1 MSLISQ
7 KQLLALRLISDAIE
21 QGRASNFDAFERTL
35 DRLAETISSLEPD
48 FADDQRRILERLKGR
63 YRTTPKHPG
72 KTLQNDPIVIV
83 VTPVLNGGRYI
94 DDTISSVVA
103 QRGKFTLR
111 YHVQDGGSTD
121 GTADILRAWETRLK
135 SGNVL
140 GGAPIRFTWSSRKDG
155 GMYDAIAAGFDFACR
170 DVDISAA
177 HDTLMSWVNSDDL
190 LPVNAIWTACCFM
203 TEHPEFSWIT
213 GMGGLINEAGA
224 VVRVFHEPLGFSQV
238 DLAAGRHDGRR
249 MHFVQQEGSFWR
261 RMLWQ
266 NSGGVSR
273 DMKLAGDWDLWR
285 RFAAIT
291 PLIKI
296 QTLLGLHRRRSGQ
309 LSSNIS
315 AYHAEMDIISCEL
328 SDKRALCPHGF
339 NASYDPTIGQWV
351 VFEAKVTAS
360 RTEDDSEVRTET
372 VDASSST
379 RVLTGAPDGDDSSA
393 SVPSELPGGRV
404 WPKISVVT
412 PSFNQGRYIGETIDS
427 VMRQGYPNLEYIVV
441 DGGSTDETIEVLE
454 RYRGNLT
461 HLIIECDRG
470 QSHALNKGFR
480 LATGEIFCWLN
491 SDDRFAPGA
500 LFAVAMAF
508 STHDVDMVSG
518 ICEIYEGDRLLQ
530 RHMSAC
536 ADGTLPL
543 NDLLDLDRG
552 WNAGQFFYQPEVFFS
567 RAVWERAGAYVREDC
582 YYSMDYELWCR
593 FALGGA
599 KLHVIGTPLARFR
612 QHPKQKTADP
622 TKFKAELISV
632 RDQFVTSHG
641 LDAPTSNRPPVRWGR
656 MLRIAIIND
665 LGPRYGA
672 GIAQA
677 RLAAGIEMAGHEVEW
692 FYLASRNESDAS
704 AAAAKLDLDVTAYQ
718 PDAVLFGN
726 LHARSRESVIL
737 VDAMSAR
744 FPTFWVTH
752 DFWLFTGRC
761 AYTGGCDKYLRG
773 CDDRCPTPAEYP
785 DLAPSRIADAWE
797 RKRQLLCGPHPPTI
811 LANSAWSLQFV
822 DSVLRNLG
830 VSHTEH
836 LAQIKLGAPRH
847 LFRAQPRAESRVA
860 LGLSPK
866 AFVVAFSASAGS
878 DERKGAKYLVK
889 ALRGLQIPDLT
900 ILVIGNLESPLELNG
915 IEIVSLGYVTDT
927 TMVVTALSAA
937 DVYVGPSSAETFGQ
951 VFIEAA
957 LAGIPSIGFNQTG
970 VIDAIADGVTGL
982 RIDQSAQALGDAIKL
997 LYEDRELLGRLGG
1010 WAPIYA
1016 ANEFSLESSFH
1027 SLFNAWRSLGLVDKW
1042 ALPHK
1047 IGFVRSSRFVDDS
1060 LGQIPVWQ
1068 PIEGLSSVE
1077 GPYPASD
1084 IATTFRWCH
1093 GKVTTIKLNCSDGGP
1108 HILRMSYYSSLFDL
1122 LIVKVYAEGHPVGVV
1137 NITRTAP
1144 GVAATATIF
1153 LDANPGWNRIELRP
1167 DRVREGTRG
1176 EPRALSFM
1184 LREIELSSWPVSGA
1198 AGF

>member
-1 MSLISQ
+1 MSLVSR
-7 KQLLALRLISDAIE
+7 KQLQALRMISDAIE
-21 QGRASNFDAFERTL
+21 QARAGNFDALEETL
-35 DRLAETISSLEPD
+35 DRLAKTIPSLEPD
-48 FADDQRRILERLKGR
+48 FAEEQCRILERIKVCYPQTSILSGKALKDG
-63 YRTTPKHPG
+63 
-72 KTLQNDPIVIV
+72 PIVVV

-94 DDTISSVVA
+94 DDTIASVVG

-121 GTADILRAWETRLK
+121 GTADTLRTWETRLK
-135 SGNVL
+135 NGNVT
-140 GGAPIRFTWSSRKDG
+140 GGAPIWFSWSSRKDG
-155 GMYDAIAAGFDFACR
+155 GMYDAVAAGFELACR
-170 DVDISAA
+170 DVDKSAG
-177 HDTLMSWVNSDDL
+177 HDTVMSWVNSGDL

-224 VVRVFHEPLGFSQV
+224 VVRVFHEPLGFSQT

-249 MHFVQQEGSFWR
+249 MHFVQQGGSFWR
-261 RMLWQ
+261 RTLWQ
-266 NSGGVSR
+266 MSR
-273 DMKLAGDWDLWR
+273 GLSCDMKLAGDRDLWR
-285 RFAAIT
+285 RFATIT

-296 QTLLGLHRRRSGQ
+296 QTLLGLHRRRSEQ
-309 LSSNIS
+309 LSPNIS
-315 AYHAEMDIISCEL
+315 AYHTEIDGVFCEPR
-328 SDKRALCPHGF
+328 DKRALSPHGF
-339 NASYDPTIGQWV
+339 NASYDPSTDQWAV
-351 VFEAKVTAS
+351 CEVKVGAS
-360 RTEDDSEVRTET
+360 HAEDDSGAGTAI
-372 VDASSST
+372 VDVSLST
-379 RVLTGAPDGDDSSA
+379 SLLTGAPDGDGTLA
-393 SVPSELPGGRV
+393 VPAELPGDRA

-412 PSFNQGRYIGETIDS
+412 PSFNQGRYISETIDS
-427 VMRQGYPNLEYIVV
+427 VMAQGYPNLEYIVV
-441 DGGSTDETIEVLE
+441 DGGSTDETLEVLE
-454 RYRGNLT
+454 RYRGKLT
-461 HLIIECDRG
+461 HLISERDRG
-470 QSHALNKGFR
+470 QSHAINKGFR
-480 LATGEIFCWLN
+480 LATGDIFCWLN

-518 ICEIYEGDRLLQ
+518 ICEIYAGDRLLH

-567 RAVWERAGAYVREDC
+567 RALWERAGAYVREDC

-599 KLHVIGTPLARFR
+599 KLHVIGKSLARFR
-612 QHPKQKTADP
+612 QHPEQKTADP
-622 TKFKAELISV
+622 AKFKAELISV
-632 RDQFVTSHG
+632 RDQFVSSHG
-641 LDAPTSNRPPVRWGR
+641 LDAPSCNRPPVRWDR
-656 MLRIAIIND
+656 VLRIAIIND

-677 RLAAGIEMAGHEVEW
+677 RLAAGIEMAGHDVEW
-692 FYLASRNESDAS
+692 FCLDSSAESEAS
-704 AAAAKLDLDVTAYQ
+704 AAAAKLILDVTAYR
-718 PDAVLFGN
+718 PDAVIFGN

-761 AYTGGCDKYLRG
+761 AYTGSCDQYLRG

-797 RKRQLLCGPHPPTI
+797 RKRQLLCGSHPPTI

-822 DSVLRNLG
+822 DRVLRNLG
-830 VSHTEH
+830 VSHTSH
-836 LAQIKLGAPRH
+836 LTQIKLGAPGN
-847 LFRAQPRAESRVA
+847 LFRPQSRAESRIAV
-860 LGLSPK
+860 GLRPNS
-866 AFVVAFSASAGS
+866 FVVAFSASTAS
-878 DERKGAKYLVK
+878 DKRKGVHNLVK
-889 ALRGLQIPDLT
+889 ALRELHIPDLA

-927 TMVVTALSAA
+927 AMVVTALSAA
-937 DVYVGPSSAETFGQ
+937 DLYVGPSSAETFGQ

-970 VIDAIADGVTGL
+970 VVDAIADGITGL
-982 RIDQSAQALGDAIKL
+982 RVDQSAQALGDAIKR
-997 LYEDRELLGRLGG
+997 LYEDRKLLGRLGG

-1042 ALPHK
+1042 GLPHK
-1047 IGFVRSSRFVDDS
+1047 VGFVRSSRFVDDS
-1060 LGQIPVWQ
+1060 LGQISIWQ
-1068 PIEGLSSVE
+1068 PVEGLSSVE
-1077 GPYPASD
+1077 GPYPTSD
-1084 IATTFRWCH
+1084 IPTTFRWCH
-1093 GKVTTIKLNCSDGGP
+1093 GPVTTIKLNCFGGGLCV
-1108 HILRMSYYSSLFDL
+1108 LRMSYYSNLFDS
-1122 LIVKVYAEGHPVGVV
+1122 LIVKVYAEGQPVGVV

-1144 GVAATATIF
+1144 GAAANATIF
-1153 LDANPGWNRIELRP
+1153 LNANPGWNRIELRP
-1167 DRVREGTRG
+1167 DRVREPTGG
-1176 EPRALSFM
+1176 DSRALSFM
-1184 LREIELSSWPVSGA
+1184 LREIELSSRAISAVAS
-1198 AGF
+1198 